1 MPKIVGGSLE
11 AHRAATRDRVFDAL
25 VRLLQDRPFAQITMA
40 QLAAEAGVG
49 RSALY
54 NHFKDK
60 DAVVLAFATDETER
74 YLEHLTEQLA
84 QAGTPTERLR
94 AYVLHHVAAESTF
107 HLGLAPE
114 LGAMLSVESRLAMRE
129 HVVAVER
136 VLREILTD
144 GAAAGEFDVPDLGSA
159 VPLIHAT
166 LQARHAT
173 AEATVA
179 FVLNAV
185 RCR

>member
-1 MPKIVGGSLE
+1 MPKISGGSLE
-11 AHRAATRDRVFDAL
+11 AHRAAIRGRVFDAL

-40 QLAAEAGVG
+40 QLAAEADVG

-74 YLEHLTEQLA
+74 YLDQLTEQLTR
-84 QAGTPTERLR
+84 AGTPTERLR
-94 AYVLHHVAAESTF
+94 AYVRHHVEAESEF

-129 HVVAVER
+129 HVVAVEK
-136 VLREILTD
+136 VLQGILDD
-144 GAAAGEFDVPDLGSA
+144 GVASGEFGLIDLDSA
-159 VPLIHAT
+159 VSLIHAT
-166 LQARHAT
+166 LQARRSSPD
-173 AEATVA
+173 ATVA

-185 RCR
+185 RSR